1 MKKTI
6 ALFTFIVMALAVY
19 AQKLEVDKKSL
30 VQDGITKLEILKD
43 KEPIPYP
50 PLRESDI
57 FWSRRV
63 WRVIDLRERLN
74 YPLYYPTEVVQA
86 RKSFVQTLV
95 SAIQKGTIKAYDT
108 DSDEFITELSPEALR
123 SRFEATDRTVV
134 TPKMDGSGDTTI
146 VIKGE
151 FNWGEVKEL
160 YVKEDWFFDKHHSQ
174 MYVRIIG
181 ICPVRVYAKEIQT
194 ADEEEEVT
202 SDEIKKQLFWIYYP
216 DARKVLANTSCFVG
230 ESEVTQLSFDDLFQK
245 RRFSSYIRAISNN
258 QNNRQIHSYTRNG
271 MEAML
276 ESERLKQEI
285 FNFESDLWE
294 Y

>member
-6 ALFTFIVMALAVY
+6 ASFTFIILALAVY

-30 VQDGITKLEILKD
+30 VQDGITKLEILEN
-43 KEPIPYP
+43 KEPVPYP
-50 PLRESDI
+50 PLKEADI

-63 WRVIDLRERLN
+63 WRVIDLRERMN
-74 YPLYYPTEVVQA
+74 YPLYYPTDVMQT
-86 RKSFVQTLV
+86 RKSFVQVLV
-95 SAIQKGTIKAYDT
+95 SAIQDGTITAYDT
-108 DSDEFITELSPEALR
+108 DTDAFTTELSAEALR
-123 SRFEATDRTVV
+123 SRFEATDRRVRTQ
-134 TPKMDGSGDTTI
+134 KLDGSGGDTTV

-174 MYVRIIG
+174 MNVRIIG
-181 ICPVRVYAKEIQT
+181 ICPVRVYAKEIRT
-194 ADEEEEVT
+194 GDDDDIEPDMMRT
-202 SDEIKKQLFWIYYP
+202 QLFWIYYP
-216 DARKVLANTSCFVG
+216 EARKVLANAPCYVG
-230 ESEVTQLSFDDLFQK
+230 ESAVSQLSFDDLFLN

-258 QNNRQIHSYTRNG
+258 QNNRQVHSYTRNG
-271 MEAML
+271 VEAML

>member
-1 MKKTI
+1 
-6 ALFTFIVMALAVY
+6 
-19 AQKLEVDKKSL
+19 LEVDKKSL
-30 VQDGITKLEILKD
+30 VQDGITKLEIIKD
-43 KEPIPYP
+43 KEPVPYP
-50 PLRESDI
+50 PLQESDI

-74 YPLYYPTEVVQA
+74 YPLYYPTEVVQS
-86 RKSFVQTLV
+86 RKSLVQALV

-108 DSDEFITELSPEALR
+108 DSDEFVTELSPEALH
-123 SRFEATDRTVV
+123 SRFEASDRSV
-134 TPKMDGSGDTTI
+134 TRQKLDGSGDTTI
-146 VIKGE
+146 VIRGE
-151 FNWGEVKEL
+151 FNWSEVQEL

-174 MYVRIIG
+174 MFVRIIG

-194 ADEEEEVT
+194 ADDEEIMPEML
-202 SDEIKKQLFWIYYP
+202 KKQLCWIYYP
-216 DARKVLANTSCFVG
+216 DARKVLANTPCFVG

-245 RRFSSYIRAISNN
+245 RRFASYIRAISNN

>member
-1 MKKTI
+1 MKKTV
-6 ALFTFIVMALAVY
+6 ALLTFVILASAVY
-19 AQKLEVDKKSL
+19 AQKLEVEKKSL

-74 YPLYYPTEVVQA
+74 YPLYYPTEVVQV
-86 RKSFVQTLV
+86 RKSFVQVLV
-95 SAIQKGTIKAYDT
+95 SGIQKGTIKAYDT
-108 DSDEFITELSPEALR
+108 DSDEFVTELSPDALR
-123 SRFEATDRTVV
+123 SRFEATDRTV
-134 TPKMDGSGDTTI
+134 THPKLDGSGDTTI
-146 VIKGE
+146 VIRGE

-174 MYVRIIG
+174 MFVRIIG

-194 ADEEEEVT
+194 AEEDEEIAPEMV
-202 SDEIKKQLFWIYYP
+202 KKQLFWVYYP
-216 DARKVLANTSCFVG
+216 DARKVLANAPCFVG

-245 RRFSSYIRAISNN
+245 RRFSSYIKAISNN

>member
-1 MKKTI
+1 MKKTV
-6 ALFTFIVMALAVY
+6 ALFTFIAMALAVY

-30 VQDGITKLEILKD
+30 VQDGITKLEIVEE

-86 RKSFVQTLV
+86 RKSFVQALV
-95 SAIQKGTIKAYDT
+95 SAIQKGAIKAYDT

-123 SRFEATDRTVV
+123 SRFEATDRTV
-134 TPKMDGSGDTTI
+134 TRQKLDGSGDTTI
-146 VIKGE
+146 VIRGE

-160 YVKEDWFFDKHHSQ
+160 YVKEDWYFDKHHSQ
-174 MYVRIIG
+174 MDVRIIG

-194 ADEEEEVT
+194 ADEDEEIAP
-202 SDEIKKQLFWIYYP
+202 EIVKKQLFWIYYP
-216 DARKVLANTSCFVG
+216 DARKVLANTPCFVG
-230 ESEVTQLSFDDLFQK
+230 ESEVTQLSFDDLFRK
-245 RRFSSYIRAISNN
+245 RRFSSYIKAISNN

>member
-6 ALFTFIVMALAVY
+6 ALFTFVILALAGY

-43 KEPIPYP
+43 KEPVPYP

-63 WRVIDLRERLN
+63 WRIIDLRERLN
-74 YPLYYPTEVVQA
+74 YPLYYPTRVMQA
-86 RKSFVQTLV
+86 RKSFVQAVV
-95 SAIQKGTIKAYDT
+95 SAIQNGVIKAYDT
-108 DSDEFITELSPEALR
+108 DSDEFITELLPEDLR
-123 SRFEATDRTVV
+123 NRFEAADRTV
-134 TPKMDGSGDTTI
+134 TRPKLDGSGDTTI
-146 VIKGE
+146 VIRGE
-151 FNWGEVKEL
+151 FNWSEVREL
-160 YVKEDWFFDKHHSQ
+160 LVKEDWFFDKHHSQ

-194 ADEEEEVT
+194 ADD
-202 SDEIKKQLFWIYYP
+202 DEDVIPEMVKKQLFWIYYP
-216 DARKVLANTSCFVG
+216 DARKVLANTPCFVG
-230 ESEVTQLSFDDLFQK
+230 ESEVTQASFDDLFQK
-245 RRFSSYIRAISNN
+245 RRFSSYITAISNN
-258 QNNRQIHSYTRNG
+258 QNNRQIFNYTRNG
-271 MEAML
+271 IEAML

>member
-1 MKKTI
+1 MKKTV
-6 ALFTFIVMALAVY
+6 ALFTFVIMALSVY

-74 YPLYYPTEVVQA
+74 YPLYYPTDVVQA
-86 RKSFVQTLV
+86 RKSFVQALV
-95 SAIQKGTIKAYDT
+95 SAIQSGTIKAYDT

-134 TPKMDGSGDTTI
+134 QPKLDGSGDTTI
-146 VIKGE
+146 VIRGE

-174 MYVRIIG
+174 MFVRIIG

-194 ADEEEEVT
+194 ADEEEDAVSELV
-202 SDEIKKQLFWIYYP
+202 KKQLFWIYYP
-216 DARKVLANTSCFVG
+216 EARKILANTPCFVG

-245 RRFSSYIRAISNN
+245 RRFASYIRAISNN

>member
-1 MKKTI
+1 MKKTV
-6 ALFTFIVMALAVY
+6 ALLTFISLTLAVY

-30 VQDGITKLEILKD
+30 VQDGIVKREILQE
-43 KEPIPYP
+43 KEPVPYP
-50 PLRESDI
+50 PIRESDI

-86 RKSFVQTLV
+86 RKSLVQALV
-95 SAIQKGTIKAYDT
+95 SAIQAGTIKAYDT
-108 DSDEFITELSPEALR
+108 DSDEFITELPPEALR
-123 SRFEATDRTVV
+123 SRFEAADRTVRRQ
-134 TPKMDGSGDTTI
+134 KLDGSGDTTI
-146 VIKGE
+146 VIKGD
-151 FNWGEVKEL
+151 FNWGEVQEL
-160 YVKEDWFFDKHHSQ
+160 YVKEDWFFDKHLSQ
-174 MYVRIIG
+174 MFVRIIG

-194 ADEEEEVT
+194 ADEDEEIAAEML
-202 SDEIKKQLFWIYYP
+202 KKQLFWIYYP
-216 DARKVLANTSCFVG
+216 DARKILANTPCFVG
-230 ESEVTQLSFDDLFQK
+230 ESEVTQLTFDELFQQ
-245 RRFSSYIRAISNN
+245 RRFSSYIKAISNN
-258 QNNRQIHSYTRNG
+258 QNNRQIYSYTRNG

>member
-6 ALFTFIVMALAVY
+6 ALFTFVILALAVY

-30 VQDGITKLEILKD
+30 VQDGITKLEIIED

-50 PLRESDI
+50 PLKEADI

-63 WRVIDLRERLN
+63 WRVIDLRERMN
-74 YPLYYPTEVVQA
+74 YPLYYPTDVMQT
-86 RKSFVQTLV
+86 RKSFVQVLV
-95 SAIQKGTIKAYDT
+95 SAIQSGAITAYDT
-108 DSDEFITELSPEALR
+108 DTDAFTTVLSPEALR
-123 SRFEATDRTVV
+123 SRFEATDRLVRSQ
-134 TPKMDGSGDTTI
+134 KLDGSGDTTI
-146 VIKGE
+146 TIKGE

-160 YVKEDWFFDKHHSQ
+160 YVKEDWFFDKHHSRID
-174 MYVRIIG
+174 VRIIG
-181 ICPVRVYAKEIQT
+181 ICPVRVYAKEIHT
-194 ADEEEEVT
+194 GDEEDIESGVMRT
-202 SDEIKKQLFWIYYP
+202 QLFWIYYP
-216 DARKVLANTSCFVG
+216 EARKVLANAPCYVG
-230 ESEVTQLSFDDLFQK
+230 ENAVSQLSFDELLLN

-271 MEAML
+271 IEAML

-285 FNFESDLWE
+285 FDFESDLWE

>member
-6 ALFTFIVMALAVY
+6 ALFTFVILALAMY

-30 VQDGITKLEILKD
+30 VQDGITKFEILKD

-86 RKSFVQTLV
+86 RKSFVQALV
-95 SAIQKGTIKAYDT
+95 AAIQAGAIKAYDT

-134 TPKMDGSGDTTI
+134 RQKLDGSGDTTI
-146 VIKGE
+146 VIRGE

-174 MYVRIIG
+174 MYVRVIG

-194 ADEEEEVT
+194 ADEDEEIASET
-202 SDEIKKQLFWIYYP
+202 LKKQLFWIYYP
-216 DARKVLANTSCFVG
+216 EARKTLANTPCFVG

-245 RRFSSYIRAISNN
+245 RRFSSYIKAISNN

>member
-6 ALFTFIVMALAVY
+6 ALFIFIVMASAVY

-30 VQDGITKLEILKD
+30 VQDGITKLEILQDKD
-43 KEPIPYP
+43 PIPYP

-108 DSDEFITELSPEALR
+108 DSDEFITELSPETLR

-146 VIKGE
+146 VIHGE
-151 FNWGEVKEL
+151 FNWGEVREL
-160 YVKEDWFFDKHHSQ
+160 YVKEDWFFDKHLSQ
-174 MYVRIIG
+174 MFVRIIG

-194 ADEEEEVT
+194 ADE
-202 SDEIKKQLFWIYYP
+202 DENIEPEMMKKQLFWIYYP
-216 DARKVLANTSCFVG
+216 DARKILANASCFVG

>member
-1 MKKTI
+1 MKKTV
-6 ALFTFIVMALAVY
+6 ALFTFVIMALSVY

-63 WRVIDLRERLN
+63 WRIIDLRERLN
-74 YPLYYPTEVVQA
+74 YPLYYPTDVVQA
-86 RKSFVQTLV
+86 RKSFVQALV
-95 SAIQKGTIKAYDT
+95 SAIQSGTIKAYDT

-134 TPKMDGSGDTTI
+134 QPKLDGSGDTTI
-146 VIKGE
+146 VIRGE

-174 MYVRIIG
+174 MFVRIIG

-194 ADEEEEVT
+194 ADEEEDAVSELV
-202 SDEIKKQLFWIYYP
+202 KKQLFWIYYP
-216 DARKVLANTSCFVG
+216 EARKILANTPCFVG

-245 RRFSSYIRAISNN
+245 RRFASYIRAISNN
-258 QNNRQIHSYTRNG
+258 QNNRQIHNYTRNG